1 MTEGSEASAPCSALA
16 GRDTTPPVV
25 SGCDGGAGGSSVG
38 CA

>member
-16 GRDTTPPVV
+16 GRDTTLVV
-25 SGCDGGAGGSSVG
+25 SGRDGGAGGSPVG